1 MDMELN
7 LQRRDIL
14 LTIPREKAELLAFL
28 ERHHLHPEDDLTYA
42 TALE

>member
-1 MDMELN
+1 MDMETN

-28 ERHHLHPEDDLTYA
+28 ERHHPQPGL
-42 TALE
+42 